1 MKAKFLFILLSVLFI
16 MPMNAAPSKKRTRKA
31 HFKVLSRRGSCTTR
45 TPLEFNLSA
54 NESNGTLSL
63 NFQSYLPDAEITVTD
78 KDGNTVVY
86 ESQSLIYEG
95 KIINIYTPKAYP
107 YTLKITSPTI
117 DIIGEIVLEE
127 L

>member
-16 MPMNAAPSKKRTRKA
+16 IPVNAAPSKKRPRKA
-31 HFKVLSRRGSCTTR
+31 HFKVLDSRGRCTTR
-45 TPLEFNLSA
+45 TPFEFNLTA
-54 NESNGTLSL
+54 NESNDILSL

-95 KIINIYTPKAYP
+95 KIIYIYTPQAYP
-107 YTLKITSPTI
+107 YTLEITSPTI

>member
-16 MPMNAAPSKKRTRKA
+16 IPMNAAPSKKSPRKA
-31 HFKVLSRRGSCTTR
+31 HFKLLGRGGSCTTR
-45 TPLEFNLSA
+45 TPSEFILSA

-95 KIINIYTPKAYP
+95 KVIYIYTPEAYP
-107 YTLKITSPTI
+107 YTLEITSPTI

>member
-16 MPMNAAPSKKRTRKA
+16 IPVNAAPSKKRPRKA
-31 HFKVLSRRGSCTTR
+31 HFNLAYRRERCITR
-45 TPLEFNLSA
+45 TPSEFNLSA

-86 ESQSLIYEG
+86 EPQSLIYEG
-95 KIINIYTPKAYP
+95 KVIYIYTPEAYP
-107 YTLKITSPTI
+107 YTLEIISPAVE
-117 DIIGEIVLEE
+117 IIGEIVLEE
-127 L
+127 N